1 MADYAK
7 GEVRGRVRGRMK
19 TLCLDMAALE
29 RFEAAQGEKAF
40 AALDKMSGD
49 DAGFA
54 TLRRLVHAAMAK
66 HHPDATL
73 AEAQAFIAK
82 HPEQVRALLKRALPE
97 PEVGKDVADAEQGN
111 QSGAKG

>member
-1 MADYAK
+1 
-7 GEVRGRVRGRMK
+7 MK

-29 RFEAAQGEKAF
+29 RFEAAQGQKAF
-40 AALDKMSGD
+40 AALEQMSGD

-54 TLRRLVHAAMAK
+54 TLRRLVHAAFTK
-66 HHPDATL
+66 HHQDATL

-82 HPEQVRALLKRALPE
+82 YPNEIRTMLKRSLPE
-97 PEVGKDVADAEQGN
+97 VEPGEDVPDETPGN

>member
-1 MADYAK
+1 MADYAT
-7 GEVRGRVRGRMK
+7 GEVRGRVRGRLK
-19 TLCLDMAALE
+19 TLCLDMAALD

-40 AALDKMSGD
+40 AALDEMSGD
-49 DAGFA
+49 DAGFV

-82 HPEQVRALLKRALPE
+82 HPKQIRSLLNRALPE
-97 PEVGKDVADAEQGN
+97 PEVGEDVADTAQGN